1 MNKDELPPLALELC
15 NARGWDDFTRTLMLA
30 GKQLSVMPESYRTD
44 ANHIDG
50 CESAVWLAC
59 VDEGSGPVIMA
70 YSPSKIIRG
79 VLAVLLEKANQLPEE
94 ARRDFDF
101 SAYLVACQLS
111 RYLSESR
118 GNGIKH
124 VVNALSTM

>member
-1 MNKDELPPLALELC
+1 MKQDELPPLALDLC
-15 NARGWDDFTRTLMLA
+15 NAQGWDDFTRRLMLA
-30 GKQLSVMPESYRTD
+30 GKQLPVMPESYRTD

-50 CESAVWLAC
+50 CESAVWLAR
-59 VDEGSGPVIMA
+59 VAEGSGSVIMA

-79 VLAVLLEKANQLPEE
+79 VLAVLLEKANQLSDEV
-94 ARRDFDF
+94 RQDFDF
-101 SAYLVACQLS
+101 SAYLIVCQLS